1 MLKRILFAMLPM
13 AMAAT
18 FVQADDNV
26 FNIDVASITDADV
39 NIVEMDLDI
48 DVDQLAADAGSEN
61 SEDAVEAC
69 FRRVGYRCGG
79 WGRGYGYGGWNSF
92 YRPCYNSWSCYRPCH
107 SFRNYYCV
115 QPHYHSCYVASPCY
129 TPYWGCH

>member
-61 SEDAVEAC
+61 SEDAV
-69 FRRVGYRCGG
+69 
-79 WGRGYGYGGWNSF
+79 
-92 YRPCYNSWSCYRPCH
+92 
-107 SFRNYYCV
+107 
-115 QPHYHSCYVASPCY
+115 
-129 TPYWGCH
+129 